1 MRLFLLFLLLPAGLA
16 LEAQEAFEGS
26 LVFQVSMQGPEA
38 EQLKLNEPN
47 TRLTMHLR
55 GGDYIILLSGG
66 QYPKT
71 FLFLSDSNYEYSLDA
86 ASKRAFRFSP
96 FSDLV
101 RERDTAQARPTGRS
115 AEVMG
120 VLCQEY
126 AMRSDDARFLFYV
139 SDAYR
144 VDRSRYPKRPR
155 SKASFLAAGLEGR
168 IPLKTVKQQKDL
180 TVTTLITEI
189 KPRALSQSQ
198 FLIPPGFVVHKRD
211 YRY

>member
-1 MRLFLLFLLLPAGLA
+1 MRIFLFFALFAGAAA
-16 LEAQEAFEGS
+16 LRAQQPFEGT
-26 LVFQVSMQGPEA
+26 LVFQVSLQGPEA

-47 TRLTMHLR
+47 TRLTLHLR

-120 VLCQEY
+120 IPCQEY

-139 SDAYR
+139 SDDYR
-144 VDRSRYPKRPR
+144 VDRSQYPKRPR

-168 IPLKTVKQQKDL
+168 IPLKTIKQQQGL
-180 TVTTLITEI
+180 IVTTSVSEI
-189 KPRALSQSQ
+189 KPRTLSQEQ
-198 FLIPPGFVVHKRD
+198 FRIPPGFEVHKRD